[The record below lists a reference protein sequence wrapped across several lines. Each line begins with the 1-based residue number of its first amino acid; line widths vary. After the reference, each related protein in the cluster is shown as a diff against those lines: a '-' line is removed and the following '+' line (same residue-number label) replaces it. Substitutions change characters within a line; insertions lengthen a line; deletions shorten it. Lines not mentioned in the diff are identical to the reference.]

1 MPLVLAEAMRAY
13 RIGDPQGSYPIWSTA
28 GAERVSGRWH
38 EAGAEVICASEHYS
52 TALLEA
58 LAHWNGVLPANQ
70 RFVEITI
77 PRGTR
82 YELVPNKRERGRP
95 ALVEGKM
102 PSLPGKLASGD
113 TVPNWF
119 HRIGEASRR
128 FGREWFAENRSA
140 ILIVP
145 SLVARMEN
153 NVVINARHPDFG
165 GLKVGPET
173 PVLWDERLFPEPNS

>member
-1 MPLVLAEAMRAY
+1 MPLVLGEAMRAY
-13 RIGDPQGSYPIWSTA
+13 RIGDPLGSHPIWSTA

-38 EAGAEVICASEHYS
+38 EAGAEVTYASEHYS

-77 PRGTR
+77 PGGTS
-82 YELVPNKRERGRP
+82 YELVSNKRERGRP

-102 PSLPGKLASGD
+102 PSLLGKLESGD

-119 HRIGEASRR
+119 DRIGEASRR
-128 FGREWFAENRSA
+128 FGREWFAKNRSA

-145 SLVARMEN
+145 SVVAPMEN
-153 NVVINARHPDFG
+153 NVVINARHPGFA
-165 GLKVGPET
+165 GLKVGPEI
-173 PVLWDERLFPEPNS
+173 PVRWDERLFPKP